1 MTAQHTPAPWSF
13 TNEPYDDGTPYI
25 SVFAGKRHSGDGF
38 NICGIIRPEDARLIA
53 AAPDLLAA
61 LQDCADDLEAEIK
74 AKYANTI
81 STMYPTIT
89 RSHAR
94 DMATVV
100 AARAA
105 ITKATGK

>member
-53 AAPDLLAA
+53 SAPDLLAA
-61 LQDCADDLEAEIK
+61 LKLWLDYDNQEEADFSQDGPMLLYVK
-74 AKYANTI
+74 ALDA
-81 STMYPTIT
+81 T
-89 RSHAR
+89 RQSV
-94 DMATVV
+94 D
-100 AARAA
+100 
-105 ITKATGK
+105 KATGGEA